1 MTSRHPIPSTQARLA
16 VVTGL
21 LLAGSLGSVNS
32 AEAQARSLTWTQV
45 TSIEMP
51 GAIGTVLR
59 ATGALGER
67 RTDHG
72 MHLHGSILRQDDG
85 STSVIFDAENRR
97 FVTVDHDEQTYIEF
111 TVEESAQLAREMG
124 EILSEA
130 RTGADDALREA
141 QAERDEALA
150 ELRSSM
156 DAMQEAMSFRV
167 RSEPTGERRTI
178 GEMSAERY
186 LITAELE
193 AREGIEGMEEAE
205 GGQIVFL
212 VDLWQSPDFP
222 DFDRFMEEWAQEM
235 AADPAMQELARELS
249 ESLEPISGDASAEIL
264 AVWDP
269 RIAAGVKQIME
280 AMEAIEGTTIE
291 SRTVVALVEP
301 GATLDRNELLAWEPA
316 SMGDQLRSQAG
327 DAARGAAQEAARGAV
342 RGLTRGLMGRGGGDE
357 QVAEQ
362 PPTVRPM
369 LRINSRK
376 ENPAFSA
383 AGAQGDPLAE
393 LSTYRSISL
402 ADLMRDLPTGH

>member
-1 MTSRHPIPSTQARLA
+1 MTSRHHFAPNPARFGVA
-16 VVTGL
+16 TAL
-21 LLAGSLGSVNS
+21 LLAGSLGFVGS
-32 AEAQARSLTWTQV
+32 AEAQTRSLTWTQV

-51 GAIGTVLR
+51 GAIGTILR
-59 ATGALGER
+59 ATGALDER

-72 MHLHGSILRQDDG
+72 MHLHGSVLRQDDG

-97 FVTVDHDEQTYIEF
+97 FVTVDHDDQTYIEF
-111 TVEESAQLAREMG
+111 TFEESAQLAREMG
-124 EILSEA
+124 EVLSEA
-130 RTGADDALREA
+130 RAGADDALREA

-167 RSEPTGERRTI
+167 NSEPTGERRTI

-186 LITAELE
+186 FITAELE
-193 AREGIEGMEEAE
+193 ARDGIEGMEDAE

-222 DFDRFMEEWAQEM
+222 DFDRYMEEWAQEM

-249 ESLEPISGDASAEIL
+249 ESLEPMAGEASAEML

-280 AMEAIEGTTIE
+280 AMEAIDGTTVE
-291 SRTVVALVEP
+291 SRTLVALVEP
-301 GATLDRNELLAWEPA
+301 GATFDRNELLAWEPA

-327 DAARGAAQEAARGAV
+327 DAARGAAQDAARGAI
-342 RGLTRGLMGRGGGDE
+342 RGLTRGLTGRGGDQE
-357 QVAEQ
+357 VAEQ
-362 PPTVRPM
+362 PPMVRPM
-369 LRINSRK
+369 LRITSRK

-402 ADLMRDLPTGH
+402 ADLMKDIPTGN